1 MDACSEPLRRTAI
14 LQQAAYRRSAQAAR
28 FSHTRLSFAQY
39 NRIRRVQSAS
49 YLRSPPSVQM
59 AHLIFG
65 DQTRPL
71 GLGVLSIGSGVE
83 ATWRIREP
91 DLLRLHALV
100 MSDGSVGAPTISRA
114 SSEAEIRVNGELLTG
129 EPHRLQPGDVIVMG
143 AHEFHFESEAPP
155 VVTGTGSGWLRDA
168 RRDRVYALG
177 QDPTTIGREAGSTVL
192 LQEPEVARLHAR
204 LERDGED
211 IRLHPELGAVMLLN
225 GAKVEKVTRLSDG
238 DAIGIGRT
246 VLWFTV
252 DPPVRRALETAN
264 AMRTDRYT
272 RRVPTGRLGVVER
285 REEREVRQRRLWQRA
300 ITGLAV
306 ALLVGIAGVLAWRYG
321 MFAAMLHV
329 VD

>member
-1 MDACSEPLRRTAI
+1 MRPIVPRAGYLSRLRIVFAG
-14 LQQAAYRRSAQAAR
+14 YSAQATYEVPLA
-28 FSHTRLSFAQY
+28 L
-39 NRIRRVQSAS
+39 
-49 YLRSPPSVQM
+49 QM

-100 MSDGSVGAPTISRA
+100 MSDGSVGAPTVSRA
-114 SSEAEIRVNGELLTG
+114 TSEAEVRVNGELLTG
-129 EPHRLQPGDVIVMG
+129 DPHRLQPGDVITMG
-143 AHEFHFESEAPP
+143 AHEFRFESEAPP
-155 VVTGTGSGWLRDA
+155 SVTGTGTGWLLDA

-177 QDPTTIGREAGSTVL
+177 QDATTIGREAGSTVL
-192 LQEPEVARLHAR
+192 LQEPEVAKIHAR
-204 LERDGED
+204 LERDGDD

-225 GAKVEKVTRLSDG
+225 GAKVEKTTRLADG

-272 RRVPTGRLGVVER
+272 RRVPTGKLGVVER
-285 REEREVRQRRLWQRA
+285 REEREVRQRRIWQRA

-306 ALLVGIAGVLAWRYG
+306 VLLVGIAAVLAWRYG
-321 MFAAMLHV
+321 LFTAILHV
-329 VD
+329 FD

>member
-1 MDACSEPLRRTAI
+1 
-14 LQQAAYRRSAQAAR
+14 
-28 FSHTRLSFAQY
+28 
-39 NRIRRVQSAS
+39 
-49 YLRSPPSVQM
+49 M

-204 LERDGED
+204 LERDGDD

-225 GAKVEKVTRLSDG
+225 GAKVEKATRLSDG

-321 MFAAMLHV
+321 MFAAMRHV
-329 VD
+329 LD

>member
-1 MDACSEPLRRTAI
+1 
-14 LQQAAYRRSAQAAR
+14 
-28 FSHTRLSFAQY
+28 
-39 NRIRRVQSAS
+39 
-49 YLRSPPSVQM
+49 M

-100 MSDGSVGAPTISRA
+100 MGDTTYGVPTISRA
-114 SSEAEIRVNGELLTG
+114 TADAEIFVNGQLLTG
-129 EPHRLQPGDVIVMG
+129 DPHRLQVGDVIVMG
-143 AHEFHFESEAPP
+143 VHEFRYASDAPP
-155 VVTGTGSGWLRDA
+155 PVNGTGTGWLRDA

-177 QDPTTIGREAGSTVL
+177 QDTTTIGREPGSTIL
-192 LQEPEVARLHAR
+192 LQEPEVTRVHAKV
-204 LERDGED
+204 ERDGD
-211 IRLHPELGAVMLLN
+211 AVRLLPEVGALTLLN
-225 GAKVEKVTRLSDG
+225 GNKVEKSTRLADG

-272 RRVPTGRLGVVER
+272 RRVPTGKLGVVER
-285 REEREVRQRRLWQRA
+285 REEREVRQRKLWQRA
-300 ITGLAV
+300 ITGLA
-306 ALLVGIAGVLAWRYG
+306 LLVLLVIGGVLVWRSG
-321 MFAAMLHV
+321 AMASILQLLG
-329 VD
+329 

>member
-1 MDACSEPLRRTAI
+1 
-14 LQQAAYRRSAQAAR
+14 
-28 FSHTRLSFAQY
+28 
-39 NRIRRVQSAS
+39 
-49 YLRSPPSVQM
+49 M

-100 MSDGSVGAPTISRA
+100 MSDGSYGAPTISRA
-114 SSEAEIRVNGELLTG
+114 ATEAEIRVNGQLLTG
-129 EPHRLQPGDVIVMG
+129 EPHRLQSGDVIVM
-143 AHEFHFESEAPP
+143 ASHEFRFESEAPTM
-155 VVTGTGSGWLRDA
+155 VTGSGSGWLRDA

-177 QDPTTIGREAGSTVL
+177 LEATTIGREAGSTVL
-192 LQEPEVARLHAR
+192 LQEPEVQRIHAR
-204 LERDGED
+204 LERDGEA
-211 IRLHPELGAVMLLN
+211 IRLLPELGAMMLLN
-225 GAKVEKVTRLSDG
+225 GNKVEKSTRLSDG

-272 RRVPTGRLGVVER
+272 RRVPTGKLGVVER
-285 REEREVRQRRLWQRA
+285 REEREVRQRRTWQRA
-300 ITGLAV
+300 ITGLAI
-306 ALLVGIAGVLAWRYG
+306 ALLIGIAGVLAWRYG
-321 MFAAMLHV
+321 L
-329 VD
+329 VDAVSKFLS

>member
-1 MDACSEPLRRTAI
+1 
-14 LQQAAYRRSAQAAR
+14 
-28 FSHTRLSFAQY
+28 
-39 NRIRRVQSAS
+39 
-49 YLRSPPSVQM
+49 M

-100 MSDGSVGAPTISRA
+100 MSDGSYGAPTISRA
-114 SSEAEIRVNGELLTG
+114 TSEAEIRVNDELLG
-129 EPHRLQPGDVIVMG
+129 SDPHRLLPGDVIVMG
-143 AHEFHFESEAPP
+143 SHEFRFESVAPP

-177 QDPTTIGREAGSTVL
+177 QETTTIGREAGSTVL
-192 LQEPEVARLHAR
+192 LQEPEVSRLHAK
-204 LERDGED
+204 LERDGD
-211 IRLHPELGAVMLLN
+211 SIRLLPEIGAMMLLN
-225 GAKVEKVTRLSDG
+225 GNKVEKGTRLEDG

-272 RRVPTGRLGVVER
+272 RRVPTGKLGVVER
-285 REEREVRQRRLWQRA
+285 REEREVRQRRTWQRA
-300 ITGLAV
+300 ITAV
-306 ALLVGIAGVLAWRYG
+306 AVLMLIGIAGALAWKYG
-321 MFAAMLHV
+321 LVAAVLNLFG
-329 VD
+329 